1 VKKIYYPYSEFID
14 DLKELISKI
23 DVEFDTIVG
32 VARGGLTISHL
43 LGEYYNIRDVFS
55 INSIGYIDDIKLD
68 SVKIFNFPDLNRSRV
83 ILVVDDIVD
92 SGDTLIQ
99 ILEKLKGRYQN
110 LDIYTASIFY
120 KESAKIKP
128 DFFVKEAREWI
139 DFFWSVDLKL

>member
-1 VKKIYYPYSEFID
+1 M
-14 DLKELISKI
+14 
-23 DVEFDTIVG
+23 
-32 VARGGLTISHL
+32 
-43 LGEYYNIRDVFS
+43 
-55 INSIGYIDDIKLD
+55 D
-68 SVKIFNFPDLNRSRV
+68 SVKIFNFPDLKGSRV

-99 ILEKLKGRYQN
+99 ILEKLKGRYPN

-128 DFFVKEAREWI
+128 DFFVKEAKEWI

>member
-1 VKKIYYPYSEFID
+1 
-14 DLKELISKI
+14 
-23 DVEFDTIVG
+23 VG

-92 SGDTLIQ
+92 QWRYTYSD
-99 ILEKLKGRYQN
+99 LEKLKGRYQN

-139 DFFWSVDLKL
+139 DFSGV